1 MVFAR
6 RSAWVFLA
14 LAIFPAAHCTAEEK
28 VREAPWEELS
38 HYPCRGLSP
47 LYRPTARRLE
57 EILAEPNLWEVLPRP
72 VTGVVAREDQPPCFE
87 MQSGDWYYNSL
98 PATAAAVRWAAE
110 QRWTGGFRLLYN
122 AGVLAFYDRELWT
135 TPQGGTRVLEFYSS
149 GGRALYRP
157 FGSDWSFGRNR
168 LARDGG
174 DAWWVASSE
183 GVFRLQDDY
192 WERAKIP
199 NWPGGAAGGIL
210 DDSKGRLV
218 AWSEREVEGAAT
230 VAFNTDGKWTSVR
243 VPRSGNWTQGGI
255 RADGSAVLM
264 SAAEIVIVSP
274 SDDERIASEPERDT
288 AGPMQIVDPRSGRFD
303 VGEDGWVL
311 PRGARAVAR
320 DGNVLFGTES
330 LSEGRFGLV
339 RIPSDGAAHW
349 IEFAPSRELRIVPF
363 PDGGFLLLEPTMG
376 VLLLT
381 KDSRHPERV
390 AEAGDVL
397 LGDEPLGCDRDGHL
411 YIKRDF
417 AVMMLSP
424 RAKKPTA
431 RGVKRL
437 AECPERSRFSV
448 PFGVAV
454 DSSGCC
460 WFVRSSDGAVMVR
473 PPQGDLPV
481 LRDDRLSGAVS
492 LWAGRQGAML
502 VLLADGR
509 AALAHSRRELE
520 TAESLVALARE
531 HTGLMLA
538 AAPCASHDPRRGLDD
553 GEYGQRHQ
561 PLAAPWLTT
570 GEFLWLADGKAVY
583 RIGPD
588 SAEADS
594 AASAK
599 VAEGDFALLGPLHS
613 GRLLLAKRTG
623 NRYSQRVTEWLW
635 IDDPGGAV
643 RLEPVA
649 APPREHGK
657 SYLQSPASFADDW
670 LLDTQGRLW
679 LHQGFDRVY
688 RIDSR
693 ETWSLLQDFGRPQF
707 VHPDGFVWAYRAA
720 RVFAGFEVAVSDAGR
735 SCIPTY
741 MEHLTPLFGDGNQI
755 TCLTPTGLADLHF
768 DPRKPEEDAITR
780 RFHVR
785 WGAKP
790 SWYIGRSDRSV
801 FFVVGRDSSSALV
814 AVELPEPEHD

>member
-1 MVFAR
+1 
-6 RSAWVFLA
+6 
-14 LAIFPAAHCTAEEK
+14 
-28 VREAPWEELS
+28 
-38 HYPCRGLSP
+38 
-47 LYRPTARRLE
+47 
-57 EILAEPNLWEVLPRP
+57 
-72 VTGVVAREDQPPCFE
+72 
-87 MQSGDWYYNSL
+87 
-98 PATAAAVRWAAE
+98 
-110 QRWTGGFRLLYN
+110 
-122 AGVLAFYDRELWT
+122 
-135 TPQGGTRVLEFYSS
+135 
-149 GGRALYRP
+149 
-157 FGSDWSFGRNR
+157 
-168 LARDGG
+168 
-174 DAWWVASSE
+174 
-183 GVFRLQDDY
+183 
-192 WERAKIP
+192 
-199 NWPGGAAGGIL
+199 
-210 DDSKGRLV
+210 
-218 AWSEREVEGAAT
+218 
-230 VAFNTDGKWTSVR
+230 
-243 VPRSGNWTQGGI
+243 
-255 RADGSAVLM
+255 
-264 SAAEIVIVSP
+264 
-274 SDDERIASEPERDT
+274 
-288 AGPMQIVDPRSGRFD
+288 
-303 VGEDGWVL
+303 
-311 PRGARAVAR
+311 
-320 DGNVLFGTES
+320 
-330 LSEGRFGLV
+330 
-339 RIPSDGAAHW
+339 
-349 IEFAPSRELRIVPF
+349 
-363 PDGGFLLLEPTMG
+363 
-376 VLLLT
+376 
-381 KDSRHPERV
+381 
-390 AEAGDVL
+390 
-397 LGDEPLGCDRDGHL
+397 
-411 YIKRDF
+411 
-417 AVMMLSP
+417 
-424 RAKKPTA
+424 
-431 RGVKRL
+431 
-437 AECPERSRFSV
+437 
-448 PFGVAV
+448 
-454 DSSGCC
+454 
-460 WFVRSSDGAVMVR
+460 
-473 PPQGDLPV
+473 
-481 LRDDRLSGAVS
+481 
-492 LWAGRQGAML
+492 ML